1 MIGEVVGKFRILE
14 EIGSGSMGV
23 VYRAQD
29 TFLGR
34 FAAVKIMADKYL
46 EDREALVRFDRE
58 GRAASTLAHPN
69 ICTVFESGRWRNRPY
84 LAMELLQGA
93 PLNQQFRAGYMGIGE
108 LLSVAIPV
116 ASALEAAH
124 KLGIVHRDIKPANLF
139 VTSRGQVKVLDF
151 GLAKMRR
158 HHTQP
163 SDDMATIATFVTMP
177 GTILGTYAY
186 MAPEQVRGEDVDGR
200 ADLYSLGVVLY
211 EMATGT
217 VPLRGAPMAPLPEGL
232 GPVIVR
238 LIEPDR
244 NARYRD
250 AADAREALEKLKANV
265 RCAGS

>member
-1 MIGEVVGKFRILE
+1 VIGEVVSKYRILE

-23 VYRAQD
+23 VYKAQD

-34 FAAVKIMADKYL
+34 FAALKIMAEKYL

-58 GRAASTLAHPN
+58 IQAASALVHPN
-69 ICTVFESGRWRNRPY
+69 ICTVFEAGRWRNRPY

-93 PLNQQFRAGYMGIGE
+93 PLSEQIHAGHMGLQE
-108 LLSVAIPV
+108 LLSIAIPV
-116 ASALEAAH
+116 AGALEAAH

-139 VTSRGQVKVLDF
+139 LTSRGQVKVLDF

-158 HHTQP
+158 HLAPP
-163 SDDMATIATFVTMP
+163 SEDMATVATFVTMP

-211 EMATGT
+211 EMATGSLP
-217 VPLRGAPMAPLPEGL
+217 VRGAPMAPLPGGL
-232 GPVIVR
+232 GPVIAR
-238 LIEPDR
+238 LIAPDR

-250 AADAREALEKLKANV
+250 AAEAREALEKLKT
-265 RCAGS
+265 R